1 MNKGIK
7 TFLIVWAIV
16 VIAYNAIM
24 AILKNNLIISNDKF
38 VNSIITTNIAF
49 LILLISGILV
59 FKNTELKKIFYSLP
73 IITYTYISLCLIL
86 VLNVVIMFNDRIP
99 NYISVILSIVF
110 LSIIIINSLLLK
122 EGTSYI
128 ANVDNK
134 MEEKVKF
141 SNELLRLTK
150 KMQNMLIDDD
160 VKEEIDALYELVR
173 YANFKDNKTSDEII
187 IIEKM
192 NNVIEKCEA
201 EDVNNTSVKTTIK
214 EIITKVK
221 ILI

>member
-38 VNSIITTNIAF
+38 VTSILTTNIAF
-49 LILLISGILV
+49 IIMLISGILV

-73 IITYTYISLCLIL
+73 IIIYTYISLCLIL
-86 VLNVVIMFNDRIP
+86 IVNVVIMFNDRIP

-110 LSIIIINSLLLK
+110 LSITITNTLLLK

-128 ANVDNK
+128 ASVDKK

-150 KMQNMLIDDD
+150 KMQNIPVDDD
-160 VKEEIDALYELVR
+160 VKEEINL
-173 YANFKDNKTSDEII
+173 
-187 IIEKM
+187 
-192 NNVIEKCEA
+192 
-201 EDVNNTSVKTTIK
+201 
-214 EIITKVK
+214 
-221 ILI
+221 